1 MVFVANKEDK
11 SVSFHIWNGKDDIG
25 VIPSVSDDELERPTA
40 SASDEGVEE

>member
-1 MVFVANKEDK
+1 MVFIAKKEDK
-11 SVSFHIWNGKDDIG
+11 SVSFHIWNGKDGIG